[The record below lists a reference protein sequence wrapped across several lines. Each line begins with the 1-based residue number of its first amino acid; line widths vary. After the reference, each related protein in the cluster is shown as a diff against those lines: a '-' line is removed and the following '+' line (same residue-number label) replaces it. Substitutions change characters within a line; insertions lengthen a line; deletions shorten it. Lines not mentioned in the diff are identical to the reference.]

1 MELKRRVC
9 LGVTFLLVGL
19 LIVGC
24 LGVGKKYSVS
34 GTVVDSDGNGIAGV
48 ELLFAKGSESLGS
61 VTTGEDGK

>member
-1 MELKRRVC
+1 
-9 LGVTFLLVGL
+9 

>member
-48 ELLFAKGSESLGS
+48 ELLLRKAAKALEA
-61 VTTGEDGK
+61 